1 MSASVLITYIAL
13 TIALSSVAPAK
24 DPRIEKKEY
33 TEDESTE
40 IIAAF
45 NGARGEQN
53 DCLFGFIN
61 DYKRDVYNY
70 CIANDLSGGEKFGC
84 ERMMGFGLHEGVLEA
99 GLEKCDVELKN
110 SEAE

>member
-1 MSASVLITYIAL
+1 MLFVSLIISAVLL
-13 TIALSSVAPAK
+13 QAPVPTE
-24 DPRIEKKEY
+24 DPRIENKEY
-33 TEDESTE
+33 TEDESAE

-99 GLEKCDVELKN
+99 GLEKCDVDLKN